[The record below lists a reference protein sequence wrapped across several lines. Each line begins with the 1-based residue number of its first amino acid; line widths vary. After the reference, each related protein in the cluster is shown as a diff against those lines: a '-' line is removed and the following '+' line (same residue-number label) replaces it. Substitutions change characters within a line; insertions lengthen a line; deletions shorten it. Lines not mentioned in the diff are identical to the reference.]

1 MADPVHDPIPQ
12 VLAEIQAGE
21 GLSPAAAGRLFPGHR
36 GGKSVDPSTPFR
48 WITKGAKA
56 SDGLLVKLE
65 AVRVGG
71 RWLTSRSAVARFV
84 AALTPSTG
92 PPPASTSSDRTP
104 SARRRAS
111 EHADAALKKL
121 GA

>member
-1 MADPVHDPIPQ
+1 VPDPVPDGIPQ

-21 GLSPAAAGRLFPGHR
+21 GLSPAAAGRLFTGHR
-36 GGKSVDPSTPFR
+36 GGKSVAPSTPFR

-56 SDGLLVKLE
+56 ADGRVVKLE

-71 RWLTSRSAVARFV
+71 RWLTSRAAVGRFV
-84 AALTPSTG
+84 AALTTG
-92 PPPASTSSDRTP
+92 PPADPTSFDRTP

-111 EHADAALKKL
+111 EHADAALEKM